1 MRGKDN
7 GGAST
12 EVIQKMLLAR
22 IAPTM
27 FILKIISI
35 DFLEISDCLF

>member
-12 EVIQKMLLAR
+12 GAIQKMLAR
-22 IAPTM
+22 IAQ
-27 FILKIISI
+27 
-35 DFLEISDCLF
+35 CLFWK